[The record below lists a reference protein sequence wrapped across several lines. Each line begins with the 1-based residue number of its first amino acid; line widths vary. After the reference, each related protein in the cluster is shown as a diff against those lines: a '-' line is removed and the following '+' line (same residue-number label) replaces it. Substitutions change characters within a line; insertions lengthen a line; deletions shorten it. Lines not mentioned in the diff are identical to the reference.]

1 MRCVPP
7 TVSPHR
13 VSLFDQQILYNLHC
27 HADWR
32 RHMEKPDD
40 SKARHRNVANT
51 LASLKI
57 ENLQPS
63 EEVKRDLDAYA
74 AGRKSIAAVV
84 DEVLRRHVPLRR
96 A

>member
-1 MRCVPP
+1 
-7 TVSPHR
+7 
-13 VSLFDQQILYNLHC
+13 
-27 HADWR
+27 
-32 RHMEKPDD
+32 MEKPID
-40 SKARHRNVANT
+40 SKARRRNVANT

>member
-1 MRCVPP
+1 
-7 TVSPHR
+7 
-13 VSLFDQQILYNLHC
+13 
-27 HADWR
+27 
-32 RHMEKPDD
+32 MEKPDD

>member
-1 MRCVPP
+1 M
-7 TVSPHR
+7 TYNFHR
-13 VSLFDQQILYNLHC
+13 PAN
-27 HADWR
+27 R
-32 RHMEKPDD
+32 RRRMDKPAN

-63 EEVKRDLDAYA
+63 AEVKRDLDAYV
-74 AGRKSIAAVV
+74 AGRKSIAAVI
-84 DEVLRRHVPLRR
+84 DEVLRRHAPLRR

>member
-1 MRCVPP
+1 MGKQV
-7 TVSPHR
+7 
-13 VSLFDQQILYNLHC
+13 
-27 HADWR
+27 
-32 RHMEKPDD
+32 D

-63 EEVKRDLDAYA
+63 EAVKRDFDAYV
-74 AGRKSIAAVV
+74 AGRKSIAAVI
-84 DEVLRRHVPLRR
+84 DEVLRRYAPLRR

>member
-1 MRCVPP
+1 
-7 TVSPHR
+7 
-13 VSLFDQQILYNLHC
+13 
-27 HADWR
+27 
-32 RHMEKPDD
+32 MEKTVD

-63 EEVKRDLDAYA
+63 EAVKRDLDAYV
-74 AGRKSIAAVV
+74 AGRKSIAAVI
-84 DEVLRRHVPLRR
+84 DAVLRRHAPLRR